1 MSKVSSQ
8 SVQNIVTIIVIVIV
22 LMKYITLH
30 LTSPSISYLQFND
43 IVSDGGAPVRLGGR
57 PGQVAVVGAPVQDVG
72 SSGL

>member
-1 MSKVSSQ
+1 
-8 SVQNIVTIIVIVIV
+8 
-22 LMKYITLH
+22 MKYITLH